1 MGQRSGPWATRGG
14 FAIYTSWLLYIPW
27 CQGRSVEFL
36 PTVVGHIMPY
46 RPCPLSVFERLD
58 CLVRAR
64 PGLTRDF
71 SLQGVDGGLV
81 VQGLVPA
88 ELAAKELSI

>member
-1 MGQRSGPWATRGG
+1 M
-14 FAIYTSWLLYIPW
+14 
-27 CQGRSVEFL
+27 EFL

-58 CLVRAR
+58 CLVRAS
-64 PGLTRDF
+64 PGLTLDF

-81 VQGLVPA
+81 VQGLVTA
-88 ELAAKELSI
+88 ELADKALSI